1 MRQAAGPTPGRHRTG
16 SAVRSRTDRRPQ
28 VTPDASQ
35 PALRTDVATGAR
47 RTFLIP
53 TGRAASRPD
62 PRAGPVAPVDPG
74 SPEENPR
81 ARTFSAASVQK
92 GAVTRSER
100 SRWRSPEGSLAARL
114 L

>member
-1 MRQAAGPTPGRHRTG
+1 
-16 SAVRSRTDRRPQ
+16 RTDRRPQ
-28 VTPDASQ
+28 VIPDVSQ

-92 GAVTRSER
+92 GAVTRCER
-100 SRWRSPEGSLAARL
+100 SWWRAPAAGSAVRSWRSCGVEALPCAR
-114 L
+114 